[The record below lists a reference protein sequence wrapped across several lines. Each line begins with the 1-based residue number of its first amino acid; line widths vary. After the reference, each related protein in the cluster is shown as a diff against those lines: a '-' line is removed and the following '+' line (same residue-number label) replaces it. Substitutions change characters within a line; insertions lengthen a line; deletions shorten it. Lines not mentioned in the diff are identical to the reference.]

1 MKWLKIVGLG
11 IALWAVGLVWLEF
24 KFVLLSP
31 VVLGI
36 VAIIAI
42 ALPAYRLGQ
51 AMGQAYRP
59 APVKVS
65 PPARV
70 VQPALPIF
78 ARHHHSRPTHPM
90 PVIQARNLHSN
101 PTRPMPVVN

>member
-11 IALWAVGLVWLEF
+11 IALWGLGLVWLEF

-31 VVLGI
+31 VVLGM
-36 VAIIAI
+36 VAIVAI

-51 AMGQAYRP
+51 AVGQYYSMASVKVVH
-59 APVKVS
+59 PVKPTS
-65 PPARV
+65 
-70 VQPALPIF
+70 PIF
-78 ARHHHSRPTHPM
+78 VRHHHSRPTHPM
-90 PVIQARNLHSN
+90 SVIQPQNSHSN

>member
-11 IALWAVGLVWLEF
+11 IALWGLGLVWLEF

-36 VAIIAI
+36 VAIVAI
-42 ALPAYRLGQ
+42 ALPAYRFGQ
-51 AMGQAYRP
+51 AVGQHYSLAAVT
-59 APVKVS
+59 APQ
-65 PPARV
+65 P
-70 VQPALPIF
+70 VQPSAPIY

-90 PVIQARNLHSN
+90 AVIQSQNLHSN
-101 PTRPMPVVN
+101 PTRPMPVIN

>member
-11 IALWAVGLVWLEF
+11 IALWGMGLVWLEF

-36 VAIIAI
+36 VAIVAI

-51 AMGQAYRP
+51 AVGQRYSL

-65 PPARV
+65 SP
-70 VQPALPIF
+70 VQPTSPIF
-78 ARHHHSRPTHPM
+78 ARHHHSRSTHPM
-90 PVIQARNLHSN
+90 AIIQPQKLHSN
-101 PTRPMPVVN
+101 PTRPMPIVN

>member
-11 IALWAVGLVWLEF
+11 IALWGLGLVWLEF

-36 VAIIAI
+36 VAFVAI
-42 ALPAYRLGQ
+42 ALPAYRFGQ
-51 AMGQAYRP
+51 AVGQRYSL
-59 APVKVS
+59 APVQAS
-65 PPARV
+65 SS
-70 VQPALPIF
+70 VQPTSPIF

-90 PVIQARNLHSN
+90 PIMQPQKLHSN